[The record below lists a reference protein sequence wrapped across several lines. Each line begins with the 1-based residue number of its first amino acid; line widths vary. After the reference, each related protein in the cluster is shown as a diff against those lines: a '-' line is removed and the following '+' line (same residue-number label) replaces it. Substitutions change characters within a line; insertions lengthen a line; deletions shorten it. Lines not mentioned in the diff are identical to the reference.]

1 MLPTPHIEAD
11 RKRAFAKTVIM
22 PGDPLRAK
30 YIAEK
35 YLEDIVRVNTV
46 RNMLAYTGTYK
57 GVKVSI
63 MGSGMGMPSMG
74 IYSYEL
80 FNDYDVDNIIRVGSC
95 GSYKAEFEV
104 YDVLLITDSYCESSF
119 AQIASGET
127 AKMIQPS
134 KFLNDQLT
142 ISAKRQNIKIKEAVA
157 HTSDVFYRKDQNDYK
172 TIVKKYGCDIVEME
186 CSALFANA
194 KLLGKNASA
203 VITVSDCFVT
213 GNTTTSMERQ
223 ESFVNM
229 MEVALGIVSQD
240 CSPKRAK
247 D

>member
-11 RKRAFAKTVIM
+11 NKSAFAKTVIM

-30 YIAEK
+30 YIAET

-57 GVKVSI
+57 GVKVSV
-63 MGSGMGMPSMG
+63 MGSGMGMASMG

-95 GSYKAEFEV
+95 GSYKAELEV
-104 YDVLLITDSYCESSF
+104 YDVLLITDSYCESDF
-119 AQIASGET
+119 AKIASGET
-127 AKMIQPS
+127 SKMIQPS
-134 KFLNDQLT
+134 KPLNDQIA
-142 ISAKRQNIKIKEAVA
+142 ISAKRQDITIKEAVA
-157 HTSDVFYRKDQNDYK
+157 HTSDVFYRKDANGYK
-172 TIVKKYGCDIVEME
+172 QIIKKYGCDIVEME
-186 CSALFANA
+186 SAALFANA
-194 KLLGKNASA
+194 QLLGKNAAA
-203 VITVSDCFVT
+203 VMTVSDCFVT

-223 ESFVNM
+223 ESFVKM
-229 MEVALGIVSQD
+229 MEVALGIVSHD
-240 CSPKRAK
+240 CAPKREK